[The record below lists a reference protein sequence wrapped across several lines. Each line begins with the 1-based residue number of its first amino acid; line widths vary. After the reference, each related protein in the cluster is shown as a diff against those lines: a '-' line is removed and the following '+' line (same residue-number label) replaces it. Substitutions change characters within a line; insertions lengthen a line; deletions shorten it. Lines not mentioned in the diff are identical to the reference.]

1 MRFLKQD
8 ALTRLSRAASIVD
21 LAAERGLEP
30 TSRGALHVARCPFG
44 GCAEL
49 VLDPA
54 TNRFRCS
61 SCDTRGN
68 AFGLVM
74 RLDGLRFMDALRR
87 IAERA
92 GLDFD
97 DFLTERCDCA
107 PCRRKA
113 RTSEVPAWALTPRAG
128 L

>member
-8 ALTRLSRAASIVD
+8 ALTKLSQAASIVD
-21 LAAERGLEP
+21 LAAERGLCP
-30 TSRGALHVARCPFG
+30 TSRGTFHVARCPFG

-49 VLDPA
+49 VLEPA
-54 TNRFRCS
+54 TNRFRCP
-61 SCDTRGN
+61 SCGESGN

-92 GLDFD
+92 GFDFD
-97 DFLTERCDCA
+97 DFLTEGCDCT
-107 PCRRKA
+107 PCRRKV
-113 RTSEVPAWALTPRAG
+113 RRSEVPEWALTPVVR
-128 L
+128 